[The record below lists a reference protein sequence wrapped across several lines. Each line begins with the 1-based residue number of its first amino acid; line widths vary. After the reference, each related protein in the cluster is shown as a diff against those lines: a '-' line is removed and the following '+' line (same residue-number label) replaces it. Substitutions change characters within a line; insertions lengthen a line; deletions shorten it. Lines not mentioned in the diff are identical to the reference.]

1 MTNYQPTSRGIVVLS
16 LKNVTL
22 NWLVGEGTSFR
33 PSSNDGWGVKND
45 ELSTTVANR
54 NVLRLL
60 DEHVLVVRSH
70 RRET

>member
-33 PSSNDGWGVKND
+33 SSSNDGWGVKND